1 MKKRK
6 PNRLGQLLDQHLH
19 DMGLSHAEFARRV
32 GLKKGTLSAIRL
44 RQAASGL
51 PKSLNLEKW
60 EKVLGLSHEESHI
73 LSLIAAVAY
82 SPVQIQDLLEKM
94 KAFDFPQ

>member
-1 MKKRK
+1 VQKRK
-6 PNRLGQLLDQHLH
+6 PNRLGQLLDQHLN
-19 DMGLSHAEFARRV
+19 DTGLSHAEFARRV

-60 EKVLGLSHEESHI
+60 EKVLGLSHEQSRL
-73 LSLIAAVAY
+73 LSLFAAVAY
-82 SPVQIQDLLEKM
+82 SPKQIQDLLEKM
-94 KAFDFPQ
+94 NALDSNQ